1 MNNTN
6 SVEVNE
12 QKATRHK
19 RRKELINEFQV
30 NFFTMRPFSTFPWDS
45 LENEARS
52 SETSEILENI
62 LHKHEMLTAD
72 PLDVLYEALS
82 ELMCSQEE
90 NFCYKTYFLPTGDA
104 VSLAENVALIS
115 QGTTGLV
122 TWEAALYLA
131 EWALENTEIFNN
143 K

>member
-62 LHKHEMLTAD
+62 LHKTCLNPICQKSPPSLKYRRRFLM
-72 PLDVLYEALS
+72 
-82 ELMCSQEE
+82 ELV
-90 NFCYKTYFLPTGDA
+90 KL
-104 VSLAENVALIS
+104 VS
-115 QGTTGLV
+115 
-122 TWEAALYLA
+122 
-131 EWALENTEIFNN
+131 
-143 K
+143 